1 MTKYF
6 FLFLFIFSL
15 PCIERAYSQTGR
27 DSKEKTVIID
37 SLETET
43 SDSAEAESRSVNL
56 LIPMEDSG
64 YLPKGPIRK
73 VSLRLVNS
81 YLQNPDYAYA
91 NDPAYW
97 GMEPQSK
104 PGFFSRLLNSSLIGW
119 VILLVVLGLIA
130 LVLFGIYQLAKENSF
145 SWFTRSVKK
154 INSGAGELMTDKG
167 LDFDEAIRKFQEQG
181 NYRMAIR
188 YMYLRLIH
196 TAREKGG
203 IKFRDSS
210 TNAEIVR
217 AFGNHP
223 KAGEFRWLATA
234 YEYIYYG
241 DFLPKQELFD
251 KIKNKFDD
259 FQLTFTI

>member
-6 FLFLFIFSL
+6 FLFLFVFSL
-15 PCIERAYSQTGR
+15 PCIERAYSQTGS
-27 DSKEKTVIID
+27 DSIEKTVMID

-43 SDSAEAESRSVNL
+43 SDSAEAENRSVNL

-64 YLPKGPIRK
+64 YLPKGPVRK
-73 VSLRLVNS
+73 VSLRQVNS
-81 YLQNPDYAYA
+81 FLQNPDYAYA
-91 NDPAYW
+91 NDPAYREK
-97 GMEPQSK
+97 EPQSR
-104 PGFFSRLLNSSLIGW
+104 PGFFSRLFNSPLIGW

-130 LVLFGIYQLAKENSF
+130 LGLFGIYQLAKENSF
-145 SWFTRSVKK
+145 NWFTRSVKK
-154 INSGAGELMTDKG
+154 INSGTGELLTDKG
-167 LDFDEAIRKFQEQG
+167 LDYDEAIRKFQEKG

-196 TAREKGG
+196 IVREKGE
-203 IKFRDSS
+203 IQFRDSS

-223 KAGEFRWLATA
+223 KTDEFRWLATA

-259 FQLTFTI
+259 LQLTFTI